1 MDRSL
6 TLGSLA
12 FALALALAAPHAYA
26 VAPDAPAASPAP
38 AADTPSKTPHNAT
51 FVLPAGWSQKAE
63 GAAMILT
70 PPEAD
75 GSRIAIMDSSA
86 KTADE
91 AVAEGWKLLKLAP
104 KFLVANDAAPKDGW
118 EQRRFY
124 DYDVPANAKRAVFAG
139 VYRRGTKFTV
149 LVGDVDQALAEKR
162 ASQLGKI
169 NQRLQPADYQRE
181 SFKGRT
187 AHAFD
192 EARLK
197 QVADFVEHMRSEF
210 DVPGVAIGIVQDGKV
225 VMARGFG
232 VRALGKPEKVDADT
246 RFMIASNTKALTTL
260 MLAKLVDAGKLD
272 WNAHVT
278 DVYPAFKLG
287 SADTTRQVLVKH
299 LICACTGLPR
309 QDYEW
314 LLEGEKQTPE
324 SVMSTLATMQPTSGF
339 GELFQYSN
347 PLAAAAGFIGGQIA
361 NPGSELGAGYDK
373 AMQSLVFDPLGMK
386 ATTFD
391 YAVAQTGD
399 YAAPHGYDID
409 HVVRVMG
416 MGLNDTIRASRPAG
430 AAWSTVDDLL
440 KYVQMEIRKGVLPDG
455 KRYIGEAALLQ
466 RRQPQIALGVDRDY
480 AMALMVDK
488 SDGVTVVD
496 HGGDM
501 DGFHSNMMWWPEQKV
516 GAVIL
521 TNSDEGVML
530 RGPFKRRLNELMFD
544 GEPQALA
551 TADANAKANRAS
563 WDAQRKLIQ
572 YPGDATAFAT
582 LAPRYHSDA
591 LGDIIVTKEGGK
603 AWFDVGAFKS
613 EIATSPQTDGSLAYV
628 MIDPMATGFLLV
640 RADADG
646 KRRLIARD
654 GQHEYVFEE
663 VKAAGDK
670 G

>member
-1 MDRSL
+1 MDRLFVLRSL
-6 TLGSLA
+6 ALGLTLA
-12 FALALALAAPHAYA
+12 FAVPHARA
-26 VAPDAPAASPAP
+26 RADTAATA
-38 AADTPSKTPHNAT
+38 AATADTPSKTAHNAT
-51 FVLPAGWSQKAE
+51 FILPAGWSQRAE
-63 GAAMILT
+63 GPAMILT

-75 GSRIAIMDSSA
+75 GSRVAIVESSA
-86 KTADE
+86 KTADA
-91 AVAEGWKLLKLAP
+91 AVEEGWKLLKLTP
-104 KFLVANDAAPKDGW
+104 KFLVAHDAAPKDGW
-118 EQRRFY
+118 EQRREY
-124 DYDVPANAKRAVFAG
+124 EYDVPANAKRVVVALAL
-139 VYRRGTKFTV
+139 RRGAAYTV
-149 LVGDVDQALAEKR
+149 LLADVDQAVAEKR
-162 ASQLGKI
+162 ASQFGKI
-169 NQRLQPADYQRE
+169 SQRLQPADYQRE
-181 SFKGRT
+181 TFKGRT
-187 AHAFD
+187 AHTFD
-192 EARLK
+192 AKRLK
-197 QVADFVEHMRSEF
+197 QVSDFVEHMRKEYE
-210 DVPGVAIGIVQDGKV
+210 VPGVAIGIVQDGKV
-225 VMARGFG
+225 VMAKGFG
-232 VRALGKPEKVDADT
+232 VRALGKPDKVDADT

-314 LLEGEKQTPE
+314 LFEGDKQTPE
-324 SVMSTLATMQPTSGF
+324 SMMATLATMQPTSGF

-361 NPGSELGAGYDK
+361 NPGSELGQGYDK
-373 AMQSLVFDPLGMK
+373 AMQSLVFDPLGMRD
-386 ATTFD
+386 TTFD
-391 YAVAQTGD
+391 NAAAQTGN
-399 YAAPHGYDID
+399 YAVPHGYDI
-409 HVVRVMG
+409 HHAVVVMG
-416 MGLNDTIRASRPAG
+416 MDLNNTIHASRPAG

-440 KYVQMEIRKGVLPDG
+440 KYVQMEIRNGVLPDG
-455 KRYIGEAALLQ
+455 TRYIGEAALLQ

-488 SDGVTVVD
+488 SDGVTVID
-496 HGGDM
+496 HGGDL

-530 RGPFKRRLNELMFD
+530 RGPFKRRLNEIMFD
-544 GEPQALA
+544 GQPQALA

-572 YPGDATAFAT
+572 YPADAAALGT

-591 LGDIIVTKEGGK
+591 LGDIVVTQKDGK

-628 MIDPMATGFLLV
+628 MIDPMAAGFLLV

-646 KRRLIARD
+646 QRRLIARD
-654 GQHEYVFEE
+654 GQHEYVFTE
-663 VKAAGDK
+663 VKATADK

>member
-1 MDRSL
+1 MDRSFAFGRIA
-6 TLGSLA
+6 LGIA
-12 FALALALAAPHAYA
+12 FALVVPQAFAADGNSSA
-26 VAPDAPAASPAP
+26 APAAGGAV
-38 AADTPSKTPHNAT
+38 AADAPSKTPHNAT
-51 FVLPAGWSQKAE
+51 FILPAGWSQRAE

-75 GSRIAIMDSSA
+75 GSRVAIMESSA
-86 KTADE
+86 KTADA
-91 AVAEGWKLLKLAP
+91 AVEEGWKLLKLSP

-118 EQRRFY
+118 EQRRSY
-124 DYDVPANAKRAVFAG
+124 EYDVPANAKRVVFA
-139 VYRRGTKFTV
+139 VAFRRGAAWTV
-149 LVGDVDQALAEKR
+149 LLADVDQAIAEKR
-162 ASQLGKI
+162 ASQFGKI
-169 NQRLQPADYQRE
+169 SQRLQPADYRRE
-181 SFKGRT
+181 TFKGRT
-187 AHAFD
+187 AHKFD
-192 EARLK
+192 EQRLK
-197 QVADFVEHMRSEF
+197 QVSDFVEHMRTEY
-210 DVPGVAIGIVQDGKV
+210 DVPGVAIGIVQDGKT

-232 VRALGKPEKVDADT
+232 VRALGKPDKVDADT

-287 SADTTRQVLVKH
+287 SADTTKQVLVKH

-314 LLEGEKQTPE
+314 LFEGEKQTPE
-324 SVMSTLATMQPTSGF
+324 TVMSTLATMQPTSGF

-361 NPGSELGAGYDK
+361 NPGTELGQGYDK
-373 AMQSLVFDPLGMK
+373 AMQSLVFDPLGMRD
-386 ATTFD
+386 TTFD
-391 YAVAQTGD
+391 YAVAQTGN

-409 HVVRVMG
+409 HKVRVMG

-440 KYVQMEIRKGVLPDG
+440 KYVQMEIRNGVLPDG

-521 TNSDEGVML
+521 TNADEGVML
-530 RGPFKRRLNELMFD
+530 RGPFKRRLMEIMFD

-551 TADANAKANRAS
+551 IADANAKANKAS

-572 YPGDATAFAT
+572 YPADKAALDG
-582 LAPRYHSDA
+582 LAARYHNDA
-591 LGDIIVTKEGGK
+591 LGDVVVTKKDGK

-613 EIATSPQTDGSLAYV
+613 EIATSPQPDGSLAFV
-628 MIDPMATGFLLV
+628 MIDPVASGFLLV
-640 RADADG
+640 RADVDG
-646 KRRLIARD
+646 RRRLIARD

-663 VKAAGDK
+663 TKEG